1 MRGIVEQWVTAM
13 KKGHLTKTEAWLV
26 LQSALWHTLSCPL
39 PAINLMKAQCKTIM
53 APAIEYVLN
62 TMGVCKHFPRSL
74 LFAPEKLFGLGIS
87 HIFFIQDIYR
97 LQDIIFHTSTCSIT
111 GKLYKSTMELLIIE
125 LGSSLSLQEL
135 PFQEVKSLLINTLI
149 KSSWDFLSS
158 NNLYLRHD
166 LEWSIPR
173 ENDTEIMTRFY
184 LEKVPLDALSHINLC

>member
-1 MRGIVEQWVTAM
+1 
-13 KKGHLTKTEAWLV
+13 
-26 LQSALWHTLSCPL
+26 
-39 PAINLMKAQCKTIM
+39 
-53 APAIEYVLN
+53 
-62 TMGVCKHFPRSL
+62 
-74 LFAPEKLFGLGIS
+74 
-87 HIFFIQDIYR
+87 
-97 LQDIIFHTSTCSIT
+97 
-111 GKLYKSTMELLIIE
+111 MELLIIE

>member
-1 MRGIVEQWVTAM
+1 MGDSYEES
-13 KKGHLTKTEAWLV
+13 HLTKTEAWLV
-26 LQSALWHTLSCPL
+26 LQSALWHTLSYPL

-53 APAIEYVLN
+53 APATEYVLN
-62 TMGVCKHFPRSL
+62 TMRVCKHFPRSL

-97 LQDIIFHTSTCSIT
+97 LQDIIFHTSTYSIT

-135 PFQEVKSLLINTLI
+135 PFQEVKSLLMNTLI

-184 LEKVPLDALSHINLC
+184 LEKVPLDALSHITFADYI

>member
-1 MRGIVEQWVTAM
+1 M
-13 KKGHLTKTEAWLV
+13 
-26 LQSALWHTLSCPL
+26 
-39 PAINLMKAQCKTIM
+39 
-53 APAIEYVLN
+53 
-62 TMGVCKHFPRSL
+62 
-74 LFAPEKLFGLGIS
+74 
-87 HIFFIQDIYR
+87 
-97 LQDIIFHTSTCSIT
+97 
-111 GKLYKSTMELLIIE
+111 LYKSTMELLIIE

-184 LEKVPLDALSHINLC
+184 LEKVPLDALSHINLCWLYLKAFFILDIVNGSRTFLLDKAWTGLPMIIMRQEFWPSQAKPPPRMWETWRNYRSWMFFFSEGIAAMKPDDVRRAKVTIRQDSIFVQGMVPLLT